1 MKTGKVSP
9 GNVPQVRKQKA
20 AIMVRQHIGPPL
32 GFQGHLGF
40 DISFSLY
47 KTGPHVLLQAQY
59 VAKEVLL
66 IFQSLGSRMLS
77 AQTQFVDQL
86 PWRMRG

>member
-59 VAKEVLL
+59 VLL

>member
-20 AIMVRQHIGPPL
+20 AIMVREHIGPPL

-59 VAKEVLL
+59 VLL

-86 PWRMRG
+86 LWRMRG